1 MSVLM
6 CVLYRVWGSCV
17 GLVVDF
23 RAFSRNRH
31 ADNIIGTAGPDS
43 TLRVIPIDDVIAPRI
58 IGLAHRVQ
66 RPPIPEGVDKRGVAR
81 GEARHDCA
89 PDLPVGQFDPA
100 VGEVGHGL
108 VVATGG
114 VGGDRERDLAAGG
127 GHGSI
132 LPGSRFAWVAREEIS

>member
-1 MSVLM
+1 MF
-6 CVLYRVWGSCV
+6 VLYRVWVSCV

-31 ADNIIGTAGPDS
+31 ADNLVGTAGADRA
-43 TLRVIPIDDVIAPRI
+43 LRVIPIDDVIAPRI
-58 IGLAHRVQ
+58 IGLPHRVQ

-81 GEARHDCA
+81 GEAGHGFAVC
-89 PDLPVGQFDPA
+89 LPVGEFDPA

-132 LPGSRFAWVAREEIS
+132 VPGPGFAWGAREEIS